1 MTNVVLPE
9 LIRLLSS
16 MDLHSRHGAVT
27 AIGEVLAG
35 LSEGMVDKNVTDVLG
50 NVFLIESV
58 VIILMVCFINQMKKS

>member
-9 LIRLLSS
+9 LMRLLSS

-35 LSEGMVDKNVTDVLG
+35 LTESMVDKNVADVLG
-50 NVFLIESV
+50 KTFLDESV
-58 VIILMVCFINQMKKS
+58 LIISMVCSNYQTRKS